1 MEMRSF
7 KQLAELTPQE
17 LAALTRTEA
26 PTVAA
31 LGIGVGVD
39 ADQFETIATDP
50 AATARMIVKAAKTRD
65 AGGPVSPKPSTV
77 AQQIIDAG
85 KRRRA
90 EG

>member
-1 MEMRSF
+1 MQSF
-7 KQLAELTPQE
+7 KNLAALTPQE

-31 LGIGVGVD
+31 APHGVGLGVD
-39 ADQFETIATDP
+39 SDQFESSIPDATKL
-50 AATARMIVKAAKTRD
+50 ASRIVAAAKTAR
-65 AGGPVSPKPSTV
+65 AGGPMAAKMSDA
-77 AQQIIDAG
+77 AQAIIDAG